1 MGNRKPFNFGDAP
14 LVQDTERT
22 VESGY
27 EAIEQKEQGGRP
39 TTNRPT
45 PNPISADAPT
55 RSLSLNG
62 GESMPAAPAE
72 HGTAGDAAATAAA
85 TPAPAPAEPT
95 KGVQTYIPMS
105 QYRRLNDIKLTRR
118 ENIADLAAQA
128 INLWLD
134 VQEGK
139 LVVTKPE

>member
-1 MGNRKPFNFGDAP
+1 MGNKFNFADVRKKAVAKAEKE
-14 LVQDTERT
+14 L
-22 VESGY
+22 
-27 EAIEQKEQGGRP
+27 EQGLEQIAEQGGGAP
-39 TTNRPT
+39 ANRPT
-45 PNPISADAPT
+45 PNRPT
-55 RSLSLNG
+55 PMPLPAEG
-62 GESMPAAPAE
+62 GESMPAGKTAGE
-72 HGTAGDAAATAAA
+72 TAGDAAA

>member
-1 MGNRKPFNFGDAP
+1 MANRKPFNFGDAP

-27 EAIEQKEQGGRP
+27 EAIEQKEQGGGVAVP
-39 TTNRPT
+39 QQQT
-45 PNPISADAPT
+45 
-55 RSLSLNG
+55 
-62 GESMPAAPAE
+62 EQAPAE
-72 HGTAGDAAATAAA
+72 QK
-85 TPAPAPAEPT
+85 PAEPT
-95 KGVQTYIPMS
+95 KGVQTYIPIS

-139 LVVTKPE
+139 LVVKSPEL

>member
-1 MGNRKPFNFGDAP
+1 MEILLLALLPVLFLIASAIVTTKAVSRGAKRKKSVILQILSFAMVLVACAAFP
-14 LVQDTERT
+14 LIAGAT
-22 VESGY
+22 
-27 EAIEQKEQGGRP
+27 
-39 TTNRPT
+39 
-45 PNPISADAPT
+45 
-55 RSLSLNG
+55 
-62 GESMPAAPAE
+62 GE
-72 HGTAGDAAATAAA
+72 TDAAATAAA

>member
-45 PNPISADAPT
+45 PSP
-55 RSLSLNG
+55 SLNG